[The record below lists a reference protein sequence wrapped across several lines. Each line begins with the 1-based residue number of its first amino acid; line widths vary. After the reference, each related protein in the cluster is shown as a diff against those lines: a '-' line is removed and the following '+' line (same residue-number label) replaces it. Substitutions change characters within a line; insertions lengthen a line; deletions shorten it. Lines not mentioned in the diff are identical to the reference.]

1 MIEKEVISLIYKIR
15 EEINPEKEIYIGSSK
30 GGYSALYFGLERK
43 NSYIITGAPQ
53 YNLGDYLSIPNHK
66 SILKYIMGYSCNDS
80 IVKLNNLMK
89 DKINLNRYNNNSIY
103 IHYSTEEETYK
114 SDIKPLLEEL
124 DKLDMKIYRDEKAYK
139 SHSELTIFFP
149 DYIKDTLKL
158 ILGY

>member
-43 NSYIITGAPQ
+43 NSYIITVAPQ

-66 SILKYIMGYSCNDS
+66 SILEYIMGYSCNDS

-103 IHYSTEEETYK
+103 IYTLFNRGR
-114 SDIKPLLEEL
+114 DI
-124 DKLDMKIYRDEKAYK
+124 
-139 SHSELTIFFP
+139 
-149 DYIKDTLKL
+149 
-158 ILGY
+158 

>member
-1 MIEKEVISLIYKIR
+1 
-15 EEINPEKEIYIGSSK
+15 
-30 GGYSALYFGLERK
+30 
-43 NSYIITGAPQ
+43 
-53 YNLGDYLSIPNHK
+53 
-66 SILKYIMGYSCNDS
+66 
-80 IVKLNNLMK
+80 MK

-158 ILGY
+158 ILGH